1 MDHFEYKFEAKLFYA
16 IDNQYINLNKE
27 NFLHDRIKVLARIS
41 PENKALIVRK
51 YKQIYIEQR

>member
-1 MDHFEYKFEAKLFYA
+1 VDHFEYKFEAKLFYA

-51 YKQIYIEQR
+51 